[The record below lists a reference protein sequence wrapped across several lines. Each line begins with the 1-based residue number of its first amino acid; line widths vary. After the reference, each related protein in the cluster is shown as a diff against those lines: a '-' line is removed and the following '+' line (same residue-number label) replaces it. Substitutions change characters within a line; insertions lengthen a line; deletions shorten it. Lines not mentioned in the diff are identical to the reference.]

1 MTATQDLI
9 SHMPFKIDGNT
20 PAAALLRAVKEI
32 VVDTSIFL
40 PDMFSIQFDDPN
52 LSLIDS
58 ADLDI
63 GKEIEISGKAEGQTS
78 ATRLTKG
85 EIVAVEPELTEATG
99 TIIGIRG
106 YDKSHRL
113 HRGKKTRVFQNMT
126 DSDIISDIAQEY
138 GLEVQVDSTTVVHEH
153 VFQDHQTDME
163 FVLDRARRAG
173 YFAYVENGT
182 LNFRLPSSQS
192 SVATLEWG
200 ENLTDFR
207 ARFTSAEQVTR
218 SEVHGWDVMQKQTIS
233 GSQDTPQ
240 GAPTVNNQSHGGD
253 MAENAFGVTAE
264 EFISNRPVATQ
275 GEADMLA
282 QTALNDRC
290 QAFFQA
296 EGECRGNPAVRAGK
310 EVEISGIGDRFSGR
324 YLITRA
330 VHRYDV
336 SGYTTRFEISG
347 YRAATLRQLLGADNS
362 PKKNPYGV
370 VVGIVTNVD
379 DADGLAR
386 VKVKYPT
393 ITEDLESHWAR
404 LATPMAGNG
413 RGIEFIPEVND
424 EVLVAFEYNDINRPY
439 VIGGL
444 WNGQDAPPEASSS
457 IVSNGE
463 VQKRI
468 IKSRSG
474 HVITLDDTQA
484 SEKITIVDKAGQT
497 VVLDSSSG
505 AEKVE
510 IVDKT
515 GSSKITMDAAQ
526 RSVTIE
532 SAQDM
537 TLRATGRL
545 EISGQMGV
553 AISSDGGNLDLES
566 NAQTNVKGMQAKLE
580 GTGGAEVKSS
590 GVLTVQGSLV
600 RIN

>member
-1 MTATQDLI
+1 MTTAQDLM
-9 SHMPFKIDGNT
+9 SHMPFKINRNT
-20 PAAALLRAVKEI
+20 PAAAVLRAVREI
-32 VVDTSIFL
+32 VVDTSIYL
-40 PDMFSIQFDDPN
+40 PDMFSIQFDDTN
-52 LSLIDS
+52 LSLVDS

-63 GKEIEISGKAEGQTS
+63 GKEIEVSGKAEGASS
-78 ATRLTKG
+78 ATQLTKG
-85 EIVAVEPELTEATG
+85 EVVAVEPEFTEDAG
-99 TIIGIRG
+99 TTVAIRG

-126 DSDIISDIAQEY
+126 DSDMISDIAQEHN
-138 GLEVQVDSTTVVHEH
+138 LDVQVDSTTVVHEH

-173 YFAYVENGT
+173 CFAYVENGT
-182 LNFRLPSSQS
+182 LHFCRPASQN

-200 ENLTDFR
+200 GNLTDFR
-207 ARFTSAEQVTR
+207 ARLTSAEQVTR
-218 SEVHGWDVMQKQTIS
+218 SEVHGWDIMQKQAIS

-240 GAPTVNNQSHGGD
+240 GTPTVNNQSHGGD
-253 MAENAFGVTAE
+253 MASNALGVTAE
-264 EFISNRPVATQ
+264 DFINNRPVATQ
-275 GEADMLA
+275 GEADILA
-282 QTALNDRC
+282 QVALNERC
-290 QAFFQA
+290 QAFFHA
-296 EGECRGNPAVRAGK
+296 EGACRGNPAVRAGK
-310 EVEISGIGDRFSGR
+310 EVEVSGIGNRFSGR

-330 VHRYDV
+330 IHRYDV
-336 SGYTTRFEISG
+336 SGYTTQFEISG
-347 YRAATLRQLLGADNS
+347 YRAATLRQLLGGEE
-362 PKKNPYGV
+362 KNEKAYGV

-379 DADGLAR
+379 DPDGLAR

-393 ITEDLESHWAR
+393 ITDQLESHWAR
-404 LATPMAGNG
+404 LVSPMAGNG

-439 VIGGL
+439 VMGSL
-444 WNGQDAPPEASSS
+444 WNGQDTPPEANSS

-474 HVITLDDTQA
+474 HVITLDDTRS

-537 TLRATGRL
+537 TLTASGRL
-545 EISGQMGV
+545 QISGQMGV
-553 AISSDGGNLDLES
+553 AISSTGGNLDLES
-566 NAQTNVKGMQAKLE
+566 NAQTNVKGMQAKFE
-580 GTGGAEVKSS
+580 GTGTAEVKSS
-590 GVLTVQGSLV
+590 GMLTVQGSMV

>member
-1 MTATQDLI
+1 MTASQDLI
-9 SHMPFKIDGNT
+9 SQMPFKIDGSA
-20 PAAALLRAVKEI
+20 PSAALLRAVREI

-40 PDMFSIQFDDPN
+40 PDMFSIQFDDPS

-63 GKEIEISGKAEGQTS
+63 GKEIEISGKAEGESS
-78 ATRLTKG
+78 ATQLTRA
-85 EIVAVEPELTEATG
+85 EIVAVEPELTETAG
-99 TIIGIRG
+99 AIIGIRG

-126 DSDIISDIAQEY
+126 DSDIIADVAQEY
-138 GLEVQVDSTTVVHEH
+138 GLDVQADSTTVVHEH

-163 FVLDRARRAG
+163 FVLERARRAG

-182 LNFRLPSSQS
+182 LNFRRPSSQN
-192 SVATLEWG
+192 SVTTLQWG
-200 ENLTDFR
+200 QNLTNFR
-207 ARFTSAEQVTR
+207 ARLSSAEQVTR
-218 SEVHGWDVMQKQTIS
+218 SEVHGWDVMQKETIT
-233 GSQDTPQ
+233 GSQDTPL
-240 GAPTVNNQSHGGD
+240 GTPTVNSQSHGGD
-253 MAENAFGVTAE
+253 MAEDAFGVTAE
-264 EFISNRPVATQ
+264 EIINNRPVSTQ

-282 QTALNDRC
+282 QTSLNERC
-290 QAFFQA
+290 QAFFHA
-296 EGECRGNPAVRAGK
+296 EGRCRGNPAVRAGK

-330 VHRYDV
+330 IHTYDV
-336 SGYTTRFEISG
+336 SGYVTEFETSG
-347 YRAATLRQLLGADNS
+347 YLAATLRHLLGAES
-362 PKKNPYGV
+362 ARKSAYGV

-379 DADGLAR
+379 DPDGLAR

-404 LATPMAGNG
+404 LVSPMAGNG

-439 VIGGL
+439 VIGAL
-444 WNGQDAPPEASSS
+444 WNGQDAPPEATGS

-468 IKSRSG
+468 VKSRSG
-474 HVITLDDTQA
+474 HTITLDDTQS

-537 TLRATGRL
+537 TLRATGKV
-545 EISGQMGV
+545 EITGQTGV
-553 AISSDGGNLDLES
+553 SISATGGNLDLES
-566 NAQTNVKGMQAKLE
+566 NAQTNVKGIQATFE
-580 GTGGAEVKSS
+580 GTGTAEVKSS
-590 GVLTVQGSLV
+590 GVLTVQGSIV